1 MTLDVQALS
10 YGADGRLTTTVTTRV
25 TGSFAPADETSGGP
39 ERGRI

>member
-25 TGSFAPADETSGGP
+25 TGSVASGDDTYRGS
-39 ERGRI
+39 ESGRI